1 MAWVTSSMM
10 TPAVHIFLY
19 FTQFDSASFSNLV
32 IVFCQLKSIYFFN
45 ELFSSLVYTDPF
57 PQISFDE

>member
-1 MAWVTSSMM
+1 MTWVTSSMM
-10 TPAVHIFLY
+10 TPMVHIFLY

-32 IVFCQLKSIYFFN
+32 IFFCRLKSICFFN

-57 PQISFDE
+57 PQISFQE